1 MKGHLRDL
9 LIAGLILPIFSTALY
24 PQALNPTYLS
34 LMPAPARVLAEI
46 KGRDAED
53 TMERQMGAFQT
64 LVDIIDD
71 MAYGIGHR
79 YVSVA
84 DNTKATPDEKRIR
97 LAYQTAYAD
106 LWKKAA
112 QKDTY
117 THNRELLTEIL
128 SKLFSDEF
136 RRIYAQ
142 SNQNAAAAIKAV
154 QDRMY
159 SAPPATAPTQQ
170 HVAIAAN
177 TGPAAPGSTAE
188 MRRCVASG
196 RTLRMC
202 MSESMGGGFTQLLG
216 IDLSQLTGPA
226 PVGLRMTGDYAA
238 ADGFRL
244 IFEPDQVTMVCRGVP
259 GQRPYSVKMTDTQA
273 TLTIENDKP
282 LVVALRAD
290 GKLAGSGPVRVTG
303 QVPAGTRTEQTM
315 GTTTQTTRTTR
326 ELTPL
331 EAGQYQNARQ
341 NGQMYTVQQDSSQL
355 VYGPT
360 GTRTVTNFIT
370 KTSDCTVG
378 VLSPIG
384 ASPLQQL
391 KNDADILTAI
401 GAGMG
406 VLMKGGNL
414 DSATKEMIAPEADQ
428 NIAPG
433 LRMAGSYGGGSFG
446 LTFHRESVT
455 MACGDAEQALP
466 YSIRRSGGK
475 TSLVIEAKPNPISLQ
490 VMPDESING
499 SGNVQV
505 NGRIITGT
513 TDDISNPFT
522 FAPHVASCAMGRLTA
537 GTAITMP
544 ASMVSS
550 PIAPV
555 PSVGTASAPAPT
567 NVPAATGGTSLKIS
581 AAPGVAKLLAN
592 KPLAVLRDSLEN
604 VLAAGGINPQGALS
618 RVAIWAQACER
629 AASDPVCQRGLA
641 IFGGY
646 AVARAGFDASG
657 VATFNNVPNSG
668 TFYIVADTSYTN
680 HLLWN
685 IRVDLKPGANMVT
698 FDERNTTPIR

>member
-1 MKGHLRDL
+1 MNGHLRDL
-9 LIAGLILPIFSTALY
+9 LIAGLILPVFSTTLY

-34 LMPAPARVLAEI
+34 QMPAPARVLAEI
-46 KGRDAED
+46 KGKDAED

-97 LAYQTAYAD
+97 LAYQTSYAE
-106 LWKKAA
+106 LWHKAA
-112 QKDTY
+112 RKDTY
-117 THNRELLTEIL
+117 THDRDLRTEIL

-136 RRIYAQ
+136 RKLYAQ
-142 SNQNAAAAIKAV
+142 SNQSAAAAIKAV
-154 QDRMY
+154 QERMY
-159 SAPPATAPTQQ
+159 STQVAGASTPQ
-170 HVAIAAN
+170 PVAIPAS
-177 TGPAAPGSTAE
+177 TGAAAPGSTAE
-188 MRRCVASG
+188 MRRCIASG
-196 RTLRMC
+196 RTLRNC
-202 MSESMGGGFTQLLG
+202 MSESIGGGFTQLLG
-216 IDLSQLTGPA
+216 IDLSQMTGPA

-259 GQRPYSVKMTDTQA
+259 AARPYSVKMTDTQV
-273 TLTIENDKP
+273 TITIQNDKT
-282 LVVALRAD
+282 LAVTLRLD
-290 GKLAGSGPVRVTG
+290 GKLSGSGPVRVTG

-315 GTTTQTTRTTR
+315 GTTTRTTTTTR

-331 EAGQYQNARQ
+331 EAQQYPNATQ
-341 NGQMYTVQQDSSQL
+341 NGQSYNVQQDSSQL

-360 GTRTVTNFIT
+360 GARTVTDFIT
-370 KTSDCTVG
+370 KTTDCTVG

-384 ASPLQQL
+384 ASPLQSL
-391 KNDADILTAI
+391 KNDTDILTAI

-406 VLMKGGNL
+406 TLMKGGNL
-414 DSATKEMIAPEADQ
+414 NDAAKEMIAPEADQ
-428 NIAPG
+428 KIAPG
-433 LRMAGSYGGGSFG
+433 LRMAASYGGGSFG
-446 LTFHRESVT
+446 LNFHRESVT
-455 MACGDAEQALP
+455 MACGEAEQALP
-466 YSIRRSGGK
+466 YSIQRSGAK
-475 TSLVIEAKPNPISLQ
+475 TMLVIENKPNPLSLQ
-490 VMPDESING
+490 VMSDGSING
-499 SGNVQV
+499 SGTVQV
-505 NGRIITGT
+505 NGRIVTGT
-513 TDDISNPFT
+513 TDDVNNPFT
-522 FAPHVASCAMGRLTA
+522 FAPRVANCPIGRLTA

-544 ASMVSS
+544 ASIVSS
-550 PIAPV
+550 P
-555 PSVGTASAPAPT
+555 SAPPPANAPQ
-567 NVPAATGGTSLKIS
+567 ATGGASLKIS

-604 VLAAGGINPQGALS
+604 VLAAAGINPQGAMS
-618 RVAIWAQACER
+618 RAAIWAHACEL

-641 IFGGY
+641 FFGGY

-668 TFYIVADTSYTN
+668 TFYLVADTSYTN

-685 IRVDLKPGANMVT
+685 VRIDLKPGANMVR